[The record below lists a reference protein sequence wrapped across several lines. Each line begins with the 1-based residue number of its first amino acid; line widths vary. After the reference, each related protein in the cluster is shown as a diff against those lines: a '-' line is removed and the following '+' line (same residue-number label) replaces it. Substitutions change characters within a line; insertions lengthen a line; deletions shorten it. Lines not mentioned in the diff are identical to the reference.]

1 MNRMVTSLRSFLHK
15 TTVRF
20 MAFYLTLVLLPT
32 LAFVLIYT
40 QSLHQQALNEQRYER
55 TNQFNQAALYLE
67 TALSETSLIADTVQ
81 TSTPLLTLL
90 GSGFPSA
97 SDELFAYA
105 AYIQPLLDSIYT
117 VNPAVDDVYF
127 YRIYPSYIGNNG
139 LVHNLLSIDDFP
151 YAYNAEQ
158 GHHTFLAPTPDSF
171 HHRLDETPRGA
182 RYVSLHN
189 IYSSDYTRVV
199 AVLELQL
206 HLDSLLQTT
215 LPLTHLGQLYLGSG
229 DTFYPIIADGDGC
242 HLDVEHPAQSRPVAT
257 EAQLLLEDSFGPLTL
272 MWLPPLSTGFS
283 GASQSSMTIMLLML
297 IPVAVFFLYI
307 IYYTRHISKFSRHIH
322 ESGHR
327 VPKPYPGPARKDEF
341 GDVVRE
347 YNAMTQTIQELID
360 SVKEAEQLKN
370 AANYYAMSTQVSPHF
385 MFNTLENIRMH
396 IELEQYEDA
405 QKMLFMLGRFIRY
418 NISLREE
425 SRLQDE
431 FVHIQHYI
439 SIYQYRVHHML
450 SLEVFCDEDVPD
462 VHCPVR
468 MLQPIVENCL
478 KHGIKGIKDPLH
490 VKVHAF
496 RCEDGLCIDV
506 GDDGVGLPP
515 EEIAQLN
522 ERLKNPCPR
531 TKNQADVHVGLD
543 NVNARIK
550 YYYGP
555 AYGLSF
561 HAAQPTGLVCRIHI
575 GLEQDKSLQGGCAS

>member
-1 MNRMVTSLRSFLHK
+1 MNRIVSSLRSFLHK

-20 MAFYLTLVLLPT
+20 TAFYLMLVLLPT
-32 LAFVLIYT
+32 LAFLLIYT
-40 QSLHQQALNEQRYER
+40 NSLHQQALNEQRYER

-67 TALSETSLIADTVQ
+67 TALAETSLIADTVQ

-105 AYIQPLLDSIYT
+105 AYIHPLLDSIYT
-117 VNPAVDDVYF
+117 VNPAVDDLYF

-139 LVHNLLSIDDFP
+139 LVHNLLSIDDLP
-151 YAYNAEQ
+151 YQYAVDEGSHA
-158 GHHTFLAPTPDSF
+158 FLAPTPDSF
-171 HHRLDETPRGA
+171 HHRLDETPKGA

-189 IYSSDYTRVV
+189 IYSSDYTHVV

-206 HLDSLLQTT
+206 HLDSLLQIA
-215 LPLTHLGQLYLGSG
+215 LPLTNLGQLYLGSG
-229 DTFYPIIADGDGC
+229 DDFYPIVVEGDIC
-242 HLDVEHPAQSRPVAT
+242 HLDVEHPALQRPAAQ
-257 EAQLLLEDSFGPLTL
+257 ESQLLLEDSFGPLTL
-272 MWLPPLSTGFS
+272 MWLPPLSTGFN
-283 GASQSSMTIMLLML
+283 ATTQSSMTIILLML
-297 IPVAVFFLYI
+297 IPLAVFFLYI
-307 IYYTRHISKFSRHIH
+307 NDYTRHISKFSRHIH
-322 ESGHR
+322 ASGHR
-327 VPKPYPGPARKDEF
+327 VPKPYAGRARQDEF

-347 YNAMTQTIQELID
+347 YNAMTKLID

-405 QKMLFMLGRFIRY
+405 KKMLFMLGRFIRY

-450 SLEVFCDEDVPD
+450 SLDIRCDEDVPD

-490 VKVHAF
+490 VQVHAS

-506 GDDGVGLPP
+506 GDDGVGLQP

-531 TKNQADVHVGLD
+531 TKDQADVHVGLD

-561 HAAQPTGLVCRIHI
+561 HAAEPTGLICRIHI